1 MVNKILYGKPVA
13 DEIYSSIKNELS
25 RTILTRKPRLDVII
39 VGNRPDSE
47 LYVKLKK
54 KKAEELGFICNVIRF
69 NNNVFQE
76 DIIIRIDGIN
86 NDKKVDGILIQLPLP
101 EHLDTSYIINR
112 VKPSKDVDGFHRIN
126 YGCLLTDKNYK
137 FGQVNNYYY
146 IPCTAV
152 GVMELLRYYNIELE
166 SKDVVM
172 VGCSNVVGMPLALLL
187 NQAGATVQICHILTK
202 DVVTKCKNSDIII
215 SCVGKP
221 GLISINNC
229 KDGQVLIDVGISEVL
244 KDNGKKGIVGD
255 MDYPLIISNYDNIS
269 ITPVPRGVGSITIA
283 VLLRHLLSSY
293 INRKQ

>member
-13 DEIYSSIKNELS
+13 NEIYVSIKKELE

-54 KKAEELGFICNVIRF
+54 KKAEELGFICNIIRF
-69 NNNVFQE
+69 ENTVIQE
-76 DIIIRIDGIN
+76 DIIVRIDAIN

-101 EHLDTSYIINR
+101 EHLDTSYIVNR

-126 YGCLLTDKNYK
+126 YGCLLTDKTYK
-137 FGQVNNYYY
+137 FGQVNNNYY

-152 GVMELLRYYNIELE
+152 GVMEMFRHYNIELE
-166 SKDVVM
+166 GKDVVI
-172 VGCSNVVGMPLALLL
+172 VGSSNVVGMPLALLL
-187 NQAGATVQICHILTK
+187 NQAGATVQICHK
-202 DVVTKCKNSDIII
+202 FSKEVKSKCKLSNIII
-215 SCVGKP
+215 SCVGIP
-221 GLISINNC
+221 GLISIDNCNN
-229 KDGQVLIDVGISEVL
+229 DQVLIDVGISEVL
-244 KDNGKKGIVGD
+244 KDGKKTIVGD
-255 MDYPLIISNYDNIS
+255 MDYPLILSTYDDIS